1 MTVTHNNNFK
11 DTDSFR
17 EYLLSE
23 IRAARIQATLWRC
36 QLDTVG
42 IALKARLITADQ
54 AMKELDLKLIARGS
68 E

>member
-1 MTVTHNNNFK
+1 MSELAKHP
-11 DTDSFR
+11 DSGAFR

-23 IRAARIQATLWRC
+23 IRAARIQADLWRC

-42 IALKARLITADQ
+42 IALKAGLITADQ
-54 AMKELDLKLIARGS
+54 AIEELDLKLIARGG

>member
-23 IRAARIQATLWRC
+23 IRAARIQADLWRC